1 MTETFATEQLRSIIH
16 RIEHL
21 EEEKAAIAAD
31 VREVLAE
38 AKANGFDTKAIRQV
52 IRLRKMERDER
63 SEMQALTELYIDA
76 VEGSQ

>member
-1 MTETFATEQLRSIIH
+1 MTETFAAGQLRSIIY
-16 RIEHL
+16 RIEHM
-21 EEEKAAIAAD
+21 EDDKAEIAANI
-31 VREVLAE
+31 REVLAE

-52 IRLRKMERDER
+52 VRLRKMERDER